1 MKLIPM
7 ILSFVMGRLNSKH
20 SKGLRESA
28 MEIFD
33 EVTFRSRSIVTLTL
47 GGLGA
52 VILLCGGVF
61 IAILDATTQYDRSGI
76 IVWTATFGAGVTL
89 VLLAGLT
96 FALVFMKAW
105 PRPALV
111 SSKEAPL
118 ATAGTSPLE
127 AALAT
132 LVMDFVKEREVR
144 RNVREAQEKTE
155 ARTQAHPAGRPAD
168 PPRGKRED
176 PAAHVH

>member
-7 ILSFVMGRLNSKH
+7 ILSFVMGRLNSKP
-20 SKGLRESA
+20 SKGLRAAA

-33 EVTFRSRSIVTLTL
+33 EVTYRSRRIVTLTL

-61 IAILDATTQYDRSGI
+61 IALLDATTQFDRTGSI
-76 IVWTATFGAGVTL
+76 AWTATFGAGVTL

-96 FALVFMKAW
+96 FTLVFMKAW
-105 PRPALV
+105 PRPAFTTNQETHT
-111 SSKEAPL
+111 S
-118 ATAGTSPLE
+118 AGTSPIE

-132 LVMDFVKEREVR
+132 LIMDFVKEREAR
-144 RNVREAQEKTE
+144 RSTRDN
-155 ARTQAHPAGRPAD
+155 TQVHPAGRPEE
-168 PPRGKRED
+168 PVT
-176 PAAHVH
+176 HVH

>member
-7 ILSFVMGRLNSKH
+7 ILSFVMGRLNSKP
-20 SKGLRESA
+20 SKGLREAA

-33 EVTFRSRSIVTLTL
+33 EVTYRSRRIVTLTL

-61 IAILDATTQYDRSGI
+61 IALLDATNQFDRTGSI
-76 IVWTATFGAGVTL
+76 AWTATFGAGVIL

-105 PRPALV
+105 PRPSFAENQETHT
-111 SSKEAPL
+111 S
-118 ATAGTSPLE
+118 AGTSPVE

-132 LVMDFVKEREVR
+132 LILDFVKEREAR
-144 RNVREAQEKTE
+144 RNTRDN
-155 ARTQAHPAGRPAD
+155 TQVHPAGHPAE
-168 PPRGKRED
+168 PVRSKKEE
-176 PAAHVH
+176 PAAHIH